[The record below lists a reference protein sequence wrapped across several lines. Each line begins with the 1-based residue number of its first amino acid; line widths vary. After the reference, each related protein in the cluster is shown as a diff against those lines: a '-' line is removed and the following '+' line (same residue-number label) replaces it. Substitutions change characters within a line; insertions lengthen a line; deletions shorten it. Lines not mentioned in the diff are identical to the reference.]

1 MAIAQMEAVAS
12 DPSQLRM
19 AADQMRNMS
28 EGDLER
34 VLDQTATAMG
44 GGGKAATVTAVPPP
58 PAAAP
63 APPVSKAQL
72 EHAARQMSSMSPAQL
87 RRQAAM
93 LRSMP
98 IGALRDANPHMSG
111 MTDAQIEASI
121 AQFET
126 MADNPDMMRMAVE
139 ALSDPDKLDSATNS
153 MDSMGA
159 AVAGGMLSDPDQL
172 NSAVKAM
179 KRNPQMLK
187 QMLTSQRGVSESQKE
202 QMSRVI
208 DSFATMDDARLEGYL
223 KLANVVQEV
232 AVRPI
237 VRTKEA
243 LGLSTKTTLFILWI
257 IMTLLACLVAMLA
270 WRWWYGTRNDGVGT
284 SMLAEKDGGPT
295 QFESYYDGD
304 SEF

>member
-28 EGDLER
+28 EGDLKR
-34 VLDQTATAMG
+34 ALDQTATAMG
-44 GGGKAATVTAVPPP
+44 GAGGRAPTAAT
-58 PAAAP
+58 AAATTAWP
-63 APPVSKAQL
+63 APLASREQL
-72 EHAARQMSSMSPAQL
+72 EQAARQMSSMSPAQL
-87 RRQAAM
+87 RQQAAM

-98 IGALRDANPHMSG
+98 FDALRSANPHMSG

-121 AQFET
+121 AQLEM
-126 MADNPDMMRMAVE
+126 MAGNPDMMKMAVD
-139 ALSDPDKLDSATNS
+139 ALSDPDKLNSAMNS
-153 MDSMGA
+153 MDSMG
-159 AVAGGMLSDPDQL
+159 AVAGGMLSDPGQL

-179 KRNPQMLK
+179 KQNPQMLK
-187 QMLTSQRGVSESQKE
+187 QMLTSQKGVSESQKE
-202 QMSRVI
+202 QMTRVI

-223 KLANVVQEV
+223 RLANAVQNV

-237 VRTKEA
+237 VRAKEA
-243 LGLSTKTTLFILWI
+243 LGLSTRTTFFILWI
-257 IMTLLACLVAMLA
+257 AMTLLTCLFVMLA

-284 SMLAEKDGGPT
+284 SMLVEENGGPT
-295 QFESYYDGD
+295 PFESYYDVD